1 MWRGMGHSGAQ
12 WRTVDAIVGDRAV
25 FLGEYRHTL
34 DPKGRIVLPADVR
47 EDFADGCVV
56 TKGQEKCLYVFPL
69 SRWEEEVEKLNRL
82 PRTNKKVRSYLR
94 SYLAGAKEV
103 IPDKQGRVMVPEHLR
118 TYAGLD
124 REAVVVGVLDRI
136 EIWNQES
143 WEDLSSGADEYLA
156 NIGEEFGI
164 EGM

>member
-1 MWRGMGHSGAQ
+1 M
-12 WRTVDAIVGDRAV
+12 

-47 EDFADGCVV
+47 DDFADGCVV

-94 SYLAGAKEV
+94 SYLSGAKEV
-103 IPDKQGRVMVPEHLR
+103 VPDKQGRVMLPEHLR

-136 EIWNQES
+136 EIWNEGS